1 MLKLPII
8 WPSDSKSWLT
18 GKDPDAGKDWG
29 QEEPGATEDEMV
41 GWHHQLDGHELEQT
55 LGDSEGQGGLTCCTP
70 WRSQRFGHDWATE
83 QEQKLVMLAYLL
95 VQFFGV
101 FFFFGPS
108 EVPLLKAPVVK
119 YIPNSG
125 INELPLSMIKMLTVS
140 RSVMSDSLQF
150 HGLLFTWLLCP

>member
-1 MLKLPII
+1 MLKLPIL
-8 WPSDSKSWLT
+8 WPSDSKRWLT

-55 LGDSEGQGGLTCCTP
+55 LGDSEGQGSLACYTP
-70 WRSQRFGHDWATE
+70 WRSHRFRHNWATE
-83 QEQKLVMLAYLL
+83 QEQKLFMLAYLL
-95 VQFFGV
+95 VQFF
-101 FFFFGPS
+101 FFF
-108 EVPLLKAPVVK
+108 VPLLKAPVVK

-125 INELPLSMIKMLTVS
+125 INELPLFMIKMITVS
-140 RSVMSDSLQF
+140 CSVMSDSLRL